1 MIMKKKVETL
11 RENEEYVK
19 AYDDSKFE
27 KPSVTADIVIF
38 EMFDSEENNY
48 RKISEKKLKVL
59 LIQRGMEPFKD
70 CYALPGG
77 FVRPGENI
85 CEAAEREL
93 QEETNLSCNF
103 LEQFGTY
110 SNPDRDPR
118 RWVITNGFMAL
129 ISSNHEK
136 IKAGDDASA
145 AKWFDVSFK
154 EVDGEWL
161 LRLTHEEDVICARLK
176 ETTSQWD
183 IKRKFKTIESDDI
196 AFDHQLIIA
205 DAIMQ
210 LRKWITETHIAFRL
224 LPEKFTLRELQQIH
238 ESVLDTKLLV
248 PAFRRKVALLVEDT
262 GEMTGDAGHRPA
274 VLYKEKLQSGGR
286 ENE

>member
-1 MIMKKKVETL
+1 ML
-11 RENEEYVK
+11 RQQK
-19 AYDDSKFE
+19 
-27 KPSVTADIVIF
+27 
-38 EMFDSEENNY
+38 
-48 RKISEKKLKVL
+48 
-59 LIQRGMEPFKD
+59 G
-70 CYALPGG
+70 
-77 FVRPGENI
+77 
-85 CEAAEREL
+85 EL

-110 SNPDRDPR
+110 SDPDRDPR

-183 IKRKFKTIESDDI
+183 IKRSLKQSKVMTLP
-196 AFDHQLIIA
+196 LIISLLLQ
-205 DAIMQ
+205 MQ
-210 LRKWITETHIAFRL
+210 LCSFVNGLQKH
-224 LPEKFTLRELQQIH
+224 TLHFGFYQKNLR
-238 ESVLDTKLLV
+238 
-248 PAFRRKVALLVEDT
+248 
-262 GEMTGDAGHRPA
+262 
-274 VLYKEKLQSGGR
+274 
-286 ENE
+286 

>member
-1 MIMKKKVETL
+1 MIKKKKVETL

-48 RKISEKKLKVL
+48 RKISEKKSKVL

-77 FVRPGENI
+77 FVRPEENV

-93 QEETNLSCNF
+93 QEETNLNCDF

-110 SNPDRDPR
+110 SDPERDPR
-118 RWVITNGFMAL
+118 RWIITNGFMAL
-129 ISSNHEK
+129 VSSNHEI

-145 AKWFDVSFK
+145 AKWFNVSFK

-176 ETTSQWD
+176 EISSQWD
-183 IKRKFKTIESDDI
+183 VKKSLK
-196 AFDHQLIIA
+196 Q
-205 DAIMQ
+205 
-210 LRKWITETHIAFRL
+210 
-224 LPEKFTLRELQQIH
+224 
-238 ESVLDTKLLV
+238 
-248 PAFRRKVALLVEDT
+248 
-262 GEMTGDAGHRPA
+262 
-274 VLYKEKLQSGGR
+274 
-286 ENE
+286 